1 MPGTRMPKK
10 PEITYGSVH
19 DAATDRIR
27 GMILG
32 GQLAPGERLRQ
43 DELAATLGVS
53 TMPVR
58 EALRQL
64 QAEGLV
70 VFYPRR
76 GAVVAMLSV
85 SEYEEIFRIREELEI
100 LACRWVAEDFTRVPL
115 QRLRRA
121 LEGLEAAEAAEDIPR
136 RLRLVREFFF
146 IIFEA
151 SEKDHLLRILS
162 SLWAQSEQY
171 RRTFSEMQEYVPS
184 RLDHYRGIYK
194 ACADGDSESL
204 ISAMRG
210 LYVFVE
216 SRLMP
221 LLREKEQEPASA
233 VVARETT

>member
-1 MPGTRMPKK
+1 MPSTRMSKK
-10 PEITYGSVH
+10 AEIMYGSVH
-19 DAATDRIR
+19 DAASDRIR
-27 GMILG
+27 EMILG

-43 DELAATLGVS
+43 DVLASTLGVS

-76 GAVVAMLSV
+76 GAVVARLSV
-85 SEYEEIFRIREELEI
+85 SEYEEIFRVREELEI
-100 LACRWVAEDFTRVPL
+100 LACRWVAEDFSKVPL
-115 QRLRRA
+115 PRLRRA
-121 LEGLEAAEAAEDIPR
+121 LEGLEAAEAAHDIPR

-151 SEKDHLLRILS
+151 SKKDHLLRILS

-171 RRTFSEMQEYVPS
+171 RRSFSELREHVPS
-184 RLDHYRGIYK
+184 RLEHYRRIYQ
-194 ACADGDSESL
+194 ACADEDSEAL

-210 LYVFVE
+210 LYAFVE
-216 SRLMP
+216 RRLMP
-221 LLREKEQEPASA
+221 LLREKDA
-233 VVARETT
+233 VVATEAT

>member
-1 MPGTRMPKK
+1 VSGTRMSKK
-10 PEITYGSVH
+10 PEIIYGSVH

-27 GMILG
+27 EMILG

-70 VFYPRR
+70 VFYPRK
-76 GAVVAMLSV
+76 GAVVARLSV

-100 LACRWVAEDFTRVPL
+100 LACRWVAEDFARVPMP
-115 QRLRRA
+115 RLLRA
-121 LEGLEAAEAAEDIPR
+121 LEGLGAAEAAQDIPR

-151 SEKDHLLRILS
+151 SGREHLLRVLS

-171 RRTFSEMQEYVPS
+171 RRTFSEMREHVPS
-184 RLDHYRGIYK
+184 RLEHYRRIYQ
-194 ACADGDSESL
+194 ACADEDLEAL
-204 ISAMRG
+204 IFAMRG

-221 LLREKEQEPASA
+221 LLREKDQEKNNA